1 MNWTIKEIK
10 LKGKLAFRNNYW
22 KAVAI
27 AFIMSVVASGVG
39 GGFSGN
45 TSSITSVFNSDK
57 GSNKG
62 SNKAG
67 KEYGLIGEVSDSETS
82 NSESSDSNE
91 SGSDVTES
99 ESPGSSVSVEPD
111 GSYSINIDTS
121 SPETLED
128 GFDNMP
134 TSEKIALGIVMSI
147 LFIVVFTVI
156 FVIAML
162 VNVFLYN
169 PLEVGCNRF
178 FFRNLEEPAKI
189 SNIVYA
195 FDNNYKN
202 VIKILFFR
210 DLYIIGWSLLFII
223 PGWIKTYEYRMVTF
237 ILAENPDISKEEAFG
252 ISKEMMMGNKWKA
265 FLLDLSFIGWILLS
279 ICTCGLLTILF
290 VNPYRFSTNAA
301 LYEKLR
307 YEGTFEE
314 NLELSNEK
322 NVNGS
327 DNYSIAEN
335 DNESIEK
342 SIYR

>member
-27 AFIMSVVASGVG
+27 AFIISVVASGVG

-45 TSSITSVFNSDK
+45 TSSITSVFNSD
-57 GSNKG
+57 KG

-147 LFIVVFTVI
+147 LLPFQRLLMTITV
-156 FVIAML
+156 
-162 VNVFLYN
+162 
-169 PLEVGCNRF
+169 
-178 FFRNLEEPAKI
+178 
-189 SNIVYA
+189 
-195 FDNNYKN
+195 
-202 VIKILFFR
+202 
-210 DLYIIGWSLLFII
+210 
-223 PGWIKTYEYRMVTF
+223 
-237 ILAENPDISKEEAFG
+237 
-252 ISKEMMMGNKWKA
+252 
-265 FLLDLSFIGWILLS
+265 
-279 ICTCGLLTILF
+279 LTS
-290 VNPYRFSTNAA
+290 VH
-301 LYEKLR
+301 
-307 YEGTFEE
+307 
-314 NLELSNEK
+314 
-322 NVNGS
+322 
-327 DNYSIAEN
+327 
-335 DNESIEK
+335 
-342 SIYR
+342 